1 MVDILNLALPYFG
14 LIFIGF
20 ACGKTR
26 GLPESGLA
34 WMNFFLLYVSLP
46 ALLFGIMSA
55 TPFSELNN
63 PPFLIA
69 TTLAT
74 VSAFVMAMVTGRF
87 IGELSLRK
95 ATMAGLAG
103 AYGNIGY
110 MGPGLA
116 LAVLGSK
123 AAAPTAL
130 IFCCDSIFLFS
141 IVPLLIALTDREH
154 PSMLHAIGVAA
165 KQIVMNPLIM
175 SAVAGALA
183 AALHIQLPVA
193 IGKTL
198 LFLQNA
204 AAPTALIFCCD
215 SIFLFTIVPLLMA
228 LTDREHPSFL
238 HAIGL
243 AARQIVLNPLIMSAV
258 LGALVAAFHIP
269 LPTALDRTLLFLQ
282 NAAAPTALFVLGVTV
297 ALRPFDRVPWE
308 VPGVIAIKL
317 LVHPLI
323 VFGLMLLFGPFA
335 QPWAATAVLMAA
347 LPPALNVFV
356 IARQN
361 NTWIEPA
368 SAAVLIGTFASV
380 VTLTSVMW
388 FIQSGRLVFP

>member
-46 ALLFGIMSA
+46 ALLFRIMSE

-74 VSAFVMAMVTGRF
+74 VSAFVLAMAAARI

-116 LAVLGSK
+116 LAVLG
-123 AAAPTAL
+123 
-130 IFCCDSIFLFS
+130 
-141 IVPLLIALTDREH
+141 
-154 PSMLHAIGVAA
+154 A
-165 KQIVMNPLIM
+165 K
-175 SAVAGALA
+175 
-183 AALHIQLPVA
+183 
-193 IGKTL
+193 
-198 LFLQNA
+198 A

-243 AARQIVLNPLIMSAV
+243 AARQIALNPLIMSAV

-317 LVHPLI
+317 LIHPLI
-323 VFGLMLLFGPFA
+323 VFSLMLLFGPFA

-368 SAAVLIGTFASV
+368 SVAVLIGTFASV

-388 FIQSGRLVFP
+388 FIQSGRLAFP

>member
-20 ACGKTR
+20 ACGKAR
-26 GLPESGLA
+26 GLPEQGLA

-46 ALLFGIMSA
+46 ALLFGIMSK
-55 TPFSELNN
+55 TPFEELNN

-69 TTLAT
+69 TTLGTA
-74 VSAFVMAMVTGRF
+74 SAFVLALFAGRL
-87 IGELSLRK
+87 IGRLPLRE
-95 ATMAGLAG
+95 ATLAGLSG

-130 IFCCDSIFLFS
+130 IFCCDSIFLFT

-154 PSMLHAIGVAA
+154 QSLSHTLGLVVQ
-165 KQIVMNPLIM
+165 QIVLNPLIM
-175 SAVAGALA
+175 SACAGALA
-183 AALHIQLPVA
+183 AALHIHPPVA
-193 IGKTL
+193 IDNTL

-204 AAPTALIFCCD
+204 AAP
-215 SIFLFTIVPLLMA
+215 V
-228 LTDREHPSFL
+228 
-238 HAIGL
+238 
-243 AARQIVLNPLIMSAV
+243 
-258 LGALVAAFHIP
+258 
-269 LPTALDRTLLFLQ
+269 
-282 NAAAPTALFVLGVTV
+282 ALFVLGVTV
-297 ALRPFDRVPWE
+297 ALRPFGRVPWE
-308 VPGVIAIKL
+308 VPGVIAVKL
-317 LVHPLI
+317 LIHPLV
-323 VFGLMLLFGPFA
+323 VFGLMLLLGPFA
-335 QPWAATAVLMAA
+335 QPWAATAVLMAS

-361 NTWIEPA
+361 DTWIEPA
-368 SAAVLIGTFASV
+368 SVAVLIGTFASV

-388 FIQSGRLVFP
+388 FMQSGRLVFP

>member
-14 LIFIGF
+14 LIFVGF
-20 ACGKTR
+20 ACGKTK

-46 ALLFGIMSA
+46 ALLFRIMSE

-74 VSAFVMAMVTGRF
+74 VSAFVLAMVGGR
-87 IGELSLRK
+87 ILGELSLRK

-116 LAVLGSK
+116 LAVLG
-123 AAAPTAL
+123 
-130 IFCCDSIFLFS
+130 
-141 IVPLLIALTDREH
+141 
-154 PSMLHAIGVAA
+154 A
-165 KQIVMNPLIM
+165 K
-175 SAVAGALA
+175 
-183 AALHIQLPVA
+183 
-193 IGKTL
+193 
-198 LFLQNA
+198 A

-238 HAIGL
+238 HAIGI

-317 LVHPLI
+317 LIHPLL

-368 SAAVLIGTFASV
+368 SVAVLIGTFASV

>member
-46 ALLFGIMSA
+46 ALLFRIMSD

-74 VSAFVMAMVTGRF
+74 VSAFVLAMVAGRI
-87 IGELSLRK
+87 IGDLSLRK

-116 LAVLGSK
+116 LAVLG
-123 AAAPTAL
+123 
-130 IFCCDSIFLFS
+130 
-141 IVPLLIALTDREH
+141 
-154 PSMLHAIGVAA
+154 A
-165 KQIVMNPLIM
+165 K
-175 SAVAGALA
+175 
-183 AALHIQLPVA
+183 
-193 IGKTL
+193 
-198 LFLQNA
+198 A

-317 LVHPLI
+317 LIHPLI
-323 VFGLMLLFGPFA
+323 VFSLMLLFGPFA

-368 SAAVLIGTFASV
+368 SVAVLIGTFASV

-388 FIQSGRLVFP
+388 FIQSGRLAFP

>member
-1 MVDILNLALPYFG
+1 MADILNLALPYFG

-46 ALLFGIMSA
+46 ALLFRIMSE

-74 VSAFVMAMVTGRF
+74 ISAFVLAMVAGRI

-130 IFCCDSIFLFS
+130 IFCCDAIFLFS
-141 IVPLLIALTDREH
+141 IVPLLLAFTGERR
-154 PSMLHAIGVAA
+154 SMMHTLG
-165 KQIVMNPLIM
+165 IV
-175 SAVAGALA
+175 V
-183 AALHIQLPVA
+183 
-193 IGKTL
+193 
-198 LFLQNA
+198 
-204 AAPTALIFCCD
+204 
-215 SIFLFTIVPLLMA
+215 
-228 LTDREHPSFL
+228 
-238 HAIGL
+238 
-243 AARQIVLNPLIMSAV
+243 RQIVLNPLIMSACA
-258 LGALVAAFHIP
+258 GALAAWLHLEFPVAIMN
-269 LPTALDRTLLFLQ
+269 TLAFLQ
-282 NAAAPTALFVLGVTV
+282 NAA
-297 ALRPFDRVPWE
+297 
-308 VPGVIAIKL
+308 
-317 LVHPLI
+317 
-323 VFGLMLLFGPFA
+323 
-335 QPWAATAVLMAA
+335 
-347 LPPALNVFV
+347 
-356 IARQN
+356 
-361 NTWIEPA
+361 
-368 SAAVLIGTFASV
+368 
-380 VTLTSVMW
+380 
-388 FIQSGRLVFP
+388 

>member
-1 MVDILNLALPYFG
+1 MIDILNLALPYFG

-20 ACGKTR
+20 ACGKTK
-26 GLPESGLA
+26 GLPEAGLA

-46 ALLFGIMSA
+46 ALLFGIMSK

-69 TTLAT
+69 TTLGT
-74 VSAFVMAMVTGRF
+74 ISVFVLAMVSGRV
-87 IGELSLRK
+87 IGDLSLRK

-154 PSMLHAIGVAA
+154 PSMWHAIGV
-165 KQIVMNPLIM
+165 
-175 SAVAGALA
+175 
-183 AALHIQLPVA
+183 
-193 IGKTL
+193 
-198 LFLQNA
+198 
-204 AAPTALIFCCD
+204 
-215 SIFLFTIVPLLMA
+215 
-228 LTDREHPSFL
+228 
-238 HAIGL
+238 
-243 AARQIVLNPLIMSAV
+243 
-258 LGALVAAFHIP
+258 
-269 LPTALDRTLLFLQ
+269 
-282 NAAAPTALFVLGVTV
+282 AAPTALFVLGVTV

-347 LPPALNVFV
+347 LPPALSVFV
-356 IARQN
+356 IARQHD
-361 NTWIEPA
+361 TWVEPA
-368 SAAVLIGTFASV
+368 SVAVLIGTFASV
-380 VTLTSVMW
+380 ITLTSVMW

>member
-46 ALLFGIMSA
+46 ALLFRIMSE

-74 VSAFVMAMVTGRF
+74 VCAFVLAMVAGRI

-116 LAVLGSK
+116 LAVLG
-123 AAAPTAL
+123 
-130 IFCCDSIFLFS
+130 
-141 IVPLLIALTDREH
+141 
-154 PSMLHAIGVAA
+154 A
-165 KQIVMNPLIM
+165 K
-175 SAVAGALA
+175 
-183 AALHIQLPVA
+183 
-193 IGKTL
+193 
-198 LFLQNA
+198 A

-238 HAIGL
+238 HAIGI
-243 AARQIVLNPLIMSAV
+243 AARQIALNPLIMSAV

-269 LPTALDRTLLFLQ
+269 LSTALDRTLLFLQ

-297 ALRPFDRVPWE
+297 ALRPFDRVSWE

-317 LVHPLI
+317 LIHPLI

-335 QPWAATAVLMAA
+335 QPWAATAVL
-347 LPPALNVFV
+347 
-356 IARQN
+356 
-361 NTWIEPA
+361 
-368 SAAVLIGTFASV
+368 IGTFASV

-388 FIQSGRLVFP
+388 FIQSGRLAFP

>member
-46 ALLFGIMSA
+46 ALLFRIMSE

-74 VSAFVMAMVTGRF
+74 VSAFVLAMVAGRI

-116 LAVLGSK
+116 LAVLG
-123 AAAPTAL
+123 
-130 IFCCDSIFLFS
+130 
-141 IVPLLIALTDREH
+141 
-154 PSMLHAIGVAA
+154 A
-165 KQIVMNPLIM
+165 K
-175 SAVAGALA
+175 
-183 AALHIQLPVA
+183 
-193 IGKTL
+193 
-198 LFLQNA
+198 A

-317 LVHPLI
+317 LIHPLI
-323 VFGLMLLFGPFA
+323 VFSLMLLFGPFA

-368 SAAVLIGTFASV
+368 SVAVLIGTFASV

>member
-1 MVDILNLALPYFG
+1 MADILHLALPYFG

-46 ALLFGIMSA
+46 ALLFRIMSE

-74 VSAFVMAMVTGRF
+74 VSAFVLSMVVGRV

-141 IVPLLIALTDREH
+141 IVPLL
-154 PSMLHAIGVAA
+154 
-165 KQIVMNPLIM
+165 
-175 SAVAGALA
+175 
-183 AALHIQLPVA
+183 
-193 IGKTL
+193 
-198 LFLQNA
+198 
-204 AAPTALIFCCD
+204 
-215 SIFLFTIVPLLMA
+215 MA
-228 LTDREHPSFL
+228 LTDREQPSFL
-238 HAIGL
+238 HAIGV
-243 AARQIVLNPLIMSAV
+243 AVRQIVLNPLIMSAV
-258 LGALVAAFHIP
+258 AGALVAALHIELP
-269 LPTALDRTLLFLQ
+269 LAIDRTLLFLQ

-317 LVHPLI
+317 LIHPLI

-368 SAAVLIGTFASV
+368 SVAVLIGTFASV
-380 VTLTSVMW
+380 ITLTTVMW
-388 FIQSGRLVFP
+388 FIQSGRLAFP